1 MSGVGVLLLCASI
14 VASTMMWNPAAARA
28 AMPCSWI
35 KQNPD
40 AWPFYKQK
48 DPQTY
53 KERCEFD
60 DKDSWESWARTA
72 CENVPESEPQKYR
85 DCLAERN
92 EFRNEIKAEQRRQEA
107 DGLAKEKAERQ
118 AAIARQKATDVKRIA
133 NIKAKKWPAD
143 IEKAVIDKK
152 IRLGMTDE
160 QVRMAWGKPETV
172 NRSVGSWGRHEQ
184 WVYGS
189 TYLYFENDLLKSY
202 QESR

>member
-118 AAIARQKATDVKRIA
+118 AAIARQKATDVHR
-133 NIKAKKWPAD
+133 
-143 IEKAVIDKK
+143 
-152 IRLGMTDE
+152 
-160 QVRMAWGKPETV
+160 Q
-172 NRSVGSWGRHEQ
+172 
-184 WVYGS
+184 Y
-189 TYLYFENDLLKSY
+189 
-202 QESR
+202 